1 MRSLCLIKE
10 EIALSGVVGIYSKE
24 ENHVS
29 QIIYYG
35 LYGLQHR
42 GQVSTGIAVNNNGFI
57 DYFKDLGLVHE
68 VFPKEVM
75 DRLRGNIAI
84 GQVRYAFS
92 DEGKNIKNAEPL
104 VVGYR
109 RGALA
114 LAHDGSMVNF
124 SSLRNELEDNGSIF
138 QSDLDA
144 EVIANLI
151 AKNHRDD
158 VEEALV
164 KGLKDVVGSYA
175 LVIMTNDRLIGARDP
190 YGIKP
195 LSLGKLKDNYIL
207 ASETCAFDTMGVEF
221 IRDVEPGEIIIIN
234 EDGVKSIYQESK
246 GRRLCLFE
254 SVYFARPDSR
264 VDGKSI
270 YLTRLKA
277 GRILAKESPAQG
289 DIVIGAP
296 DSGIVAA
303 IGYAEESKIPYA
315 EGIIKNR
322 YVGRTF
328 IQPTQELREQGV
340 KIKLN
345 VLRENIEG
353 KRIIL
358 IDDSI
363 VRGTT
368 IKRTVEMLKQAGA
381 KEVHVRISSPPVIHS
396 CYLGM
401 DTPKREN
408 LMAANMTIDEMKEK
422 IGADSLSYL
431 SLEGLLA
438 ATGEDNGFC
447 TGCFTGNYPIP
458 INNEC

>member
-1 MRSLCLIKE
+1 MSG
-10 EIALSGVVGIYSKE
+10 IAGIYSKE
-24 ENHVS
+24 KNQVS
-29 QIIYYG
+29 QVIYYG

-42 GQVSTGIAVNNNGFI
+42 GQMSSGIAVNNNGFI

-92 DEGKNIKNAEPL
+92 DEGKDVKNAEPL

-114 LAHDGSMVNF
+114 LVHDGSIVNF
-124 SSLRNELEDNGSIF
+124 SSLRNKLEDSGCIF

-151 AKNHRDD
+151 ARYH
-158 VEEALV
+158 
-164 KGLKDVVGSYA
+164 KDNMEQAIINTLEDIVGSYA
-175 LVIMTNDRLIGARDP
+175 LIIMTKDGLIGARDP
-190 YGIKP
+190 MGIKP
-195 LSLGKLKDNYIL
+195 LSLGRFGDDYVL
-207 ASETCAFDTMGVEF
+207 ASETCAFDTMGAEF
-221 IRDVEPGEIIIIN
+221 IRDIRPGEVIIIDENGIRSIC
-234 EDGVKSIYQESK
+234 EKSAERS
-246 GRRLCLFE
+246 LCLFE
-254 SVYFARPDSR
+254 SIYFARPDSK
-264 VDGKSI
+264 VDGRSI
-270 YLTRLKA
+270 YLTRIET
-277 GRILAKESPAQG
+277 GRILAKESPVDA

-303 IGYAEESKIPYA
+303 IGYAEESGIPYA

-345 VLRENIEG
+345 ALKENVEG
-353 KRIIL
+353 KRLIL
-358 IDDSI
+358 VDDSI
-363 VRGTT
+363 IRGTT
-368 IKRTVEMLKQAGA
+368 IKRTVEMLKKAGA
-381 KEVHVRISSPPVIHS
+381 KEVHVRISSPPVLNT

-401 DTPKREN
+401 DTPNEEN
-408 LMAANMTIDEMKEK
+408 LVAANMSIQDIEDM
-422 IGADSLSYL
+422 IGADSLKYI
-431 SLEGLLA
+431 SLDGLLKA
-438 ATGEDNGFC
+438 AGENNGFC
-447 TGCFTGNYPIP
+447 RGCFTGKYPI
-458 INNEC
+458 ERE

>member
-1 MRSLCLIKE
+1 MSG
-10 EIALSGVVGIYSKE
+10 IAGIYSREKT
-24 ENHVS
+24 HVS

-35 LYGLQHR
+35 LYGIQHR
-42 GQVSTGIAVNNNGFI
+42 GQMSSGIAVNNNGFI

-92 DEGKNIKNAEPL
+92 DEGKDVKNAEPL

-114 LAHDGSMVNF
+114 IVHDGSIVNF
-124 SSLRNELEDNGSIF
+124 SKLRDRLEDNGAIF

-151 AKNHRDD
+151 ARHHRDSM
-158 VEEALV
+158 EEAIV
-164 KGLKDVVGSYA
+164 KALEEVVGSYA
-175 LVIMTNDRLIGARDP
+175 LIVMTKDGLIGARDP
-190 YGIKP
+190 LGIKP
-195 LSLGKLKDNYIL
+195 LSLGRFGDDYVL
-207 ASETCAFDTMGVEF
+207 ASETCAFDTMGAEF
-221 IRDVEPGEIIIIN
+221 IRDIRPGEIIVIDENGI
-234 EDGVKSIYQESK
+234 KSIYEKSTH
-246 GRRLCLFE
+246 RSLCLFE
-254 SVYFARPDSR
+254 SIYFARPDSK
-264 VDGKSI
+264 VDGKSV
-270 YLTRLKA
+270 YLARIEA
-277 GRILAKESPAQG
+277 GRILAKESPVDA

-303 IGYAEESKIPYA
+303 IGYAEESGIPYA

-345 VLRENIEG
+345 VLKENVEG
-353 KRIIL
+353 KRLIL
-358 IDDSI
+358 VDDSI
-363 VRGTT
+363 IRGTT
-368 IKRTVEMLKQAGA
+368 IKRTVDMLKKAGA
-381 KEVHVRISSPPVIHS
+381 KEVHVRISSPPVTNT

-401 DTPKREN
+401 DTPNEEN
-408 LMAANMTIDEMKEK
+408 LVAANMSVQDIKDM
-422 IGADSLSYL
+422 IGADSLKYI
-431 SLEGLLA
+431 SLDGLLKA
-438 ATGEDNGFC
+438 AGENNGFC
-447 TGCFTGNYPIP
+447 RGCFTGKYPI
-458 INNEC
+458 ER